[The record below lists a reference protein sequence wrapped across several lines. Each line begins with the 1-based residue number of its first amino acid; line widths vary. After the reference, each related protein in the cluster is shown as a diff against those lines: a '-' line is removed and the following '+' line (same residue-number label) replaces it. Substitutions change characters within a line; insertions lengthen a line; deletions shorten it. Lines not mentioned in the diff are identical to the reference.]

1 MSNIHTRSRGFTLI
15 ELTITV
21 AIMGILAATAIG
33 LMRAQQLRAKRTE
46 AMTNVEAIAKLE
58 RSYFGENGIYP
69 AAIPAPG
76 LAPGAKQNWDPV
88 AVAALGNPSFAT
100 LGYQAEG
107 SVWFVYDVNSG
118 SGICVCPSNACFTAS
133 AYGDSDLDT
142 NVSAVAMFHADGAG
156 VVCPTSVLPAVTP
169 PIDPGSGLPLLDQ
182 PIDIYTYDSMFG
194 TIPQRADD
202 Y

>member
-1 MSNIHTRSRGFTLI
+1 MSRIHTRSRGFTLI

-21 AIMGILAATAIG
+21 AIIGILAATAIG

-58 RSYFGENGIYP
+58 RGYFGENGIYP
-69 AAIPAPG
+69 SAIPAPA
-76 LAPGAKQNWDPV
+76 LPPGAKQNWDAL
-88 AVAALGNPSFAT
+88 AVASFGP

-107 SVWFVYDVNSG
+107 TVWFVYDVNSG
-118 SGICVCPSNACFTAS
+118 AGICACPSGACFTAA
-133 AYGDSDLDT
+133 AYGDSDLDARPA
-142 NVSAVAMFHADGAG
+142 VVAMFHADESG
-156 VVCPTSVLPAVTP
+156 VVCPVQVMGQTP
-169 PIDPGSGLPLLDQ
+169 PIDPGTGLPVLDQ
-182 PIDIYTYDSMFG
+182 PVDIYTYDSMFG

>member
-1 MSNIHTRSRGFTLI
+1 MSSSMNKRSGFTLI

-33 LMRAQQLRAKRTE
+33 LFRAQQLRAKRTE
-46 AMTNVEAIAKLE
+46 AMTNVEAIAKME
-58 RSYFGENGIYP
+58 RSYYGENGIYP
-69 AAIPAPG
+69 AAIPAPA
-76 LAPGAKQNWDPV
+76 LAPGAKQNWDPT

-118 SGICVCPSNACFTAS
+118 SGACACPSDSCFTAT

-142 NVSAVAMFHADGAG
+142 NVAVVSMFHADGGG
-156 VVCPTSVLPAVTP
+156 VVCPVQVLPIITP
-169 PIDPGSGLPLLDQ
+169 PIDPSTGLPVLDQ
-182 PIDIYTYDSMFG
+182 PVDIYSFDSMFG
-194 TIPQRADD
+194 TVPQRADD